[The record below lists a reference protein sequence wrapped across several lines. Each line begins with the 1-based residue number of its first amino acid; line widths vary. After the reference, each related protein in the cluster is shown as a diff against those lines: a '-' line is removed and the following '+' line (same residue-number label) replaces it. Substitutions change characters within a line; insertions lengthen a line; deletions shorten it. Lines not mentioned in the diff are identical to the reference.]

1 MPQKNQNIKFY
12 YGTWAEYNALPTK
25 NQNAFYII
33 TDNKKI
39 YIGDSLYTYT
49 VNNEATTESAGLMSA
64 ADKTK
69 LDNLPSNIV
78 YLSHAEYNELVQP
91 DPNTLYIFT
100 DGGGGDSRYITT
112 NIDTATE
119 VDPLLRQVTAMT
131 YSKSSGTVPITFT
144 TTGSKLVDYSINGTY
159 EGVGDSSINYF
170 SGTLEQGSIY
180 SDDGE
185 LFVNASR
192 LRSTDYVELEAGD
205 YLISIEKSNTGQSL
219 DFSVI
224 VFLYGAGDDHTYA
237 GTANSGWTYFPLR
250 FTVGANQ
257 VIKFAI
263 ARDTGGSSSQLDP
276 AYISA
281 VKIQPRKTIANG
293 YTIPVVVSSNGNSN
307 TTTFTVSKP
316 LELSDT
322 LTLSNTGVDISTSSG
337 ENTLT
342 VNTESKPIVS
352 ILYSQEGKHE
362 LYRKINFNVQH

>member
-12 YGTWAEYNALPTK
+12 YGTQAEYNALPTK

-78 YLSHAEYNELVQP
+78 CLSHAEYNELVQP

-100 DGGGGDSRYITT
+100 DGGSGDSRYITT

-119 VDPLLRQVTAMT
+119 VDPLLRQVTAIT

-144 TTGSKLVDYSINGTY
+144 TTGNQLVDYSINGTF

-170 SGTLEQGSIY
+170 SGTLEQGAIWF
-180 SDDGE
+180 DTGE
-185 LFVNASR
+185 LAVNASR

-205 YLISIEKSNTGQSL
+205 YLISIEKSNTGQNL
-219 DFSVI
+219 NFSVR
-224 VFLYGAGDDHTYA
+224 VFLYSSGDNYTYI
-237 GTANSGWTYFPLR
+237 GMVNDSWMPFPFR

-257 VIKFAI
+257 VIKFVI
-263 ARDTGGSSSQLDP
+263 AQDMGGVSTPLDP

-293 YTIPVVVSSNGNSN
+293 YTIPVVVISGGSSQ
-307 TTTFTVSKP
+307 TTTFTVNKP
-316 LELSDT
+316 LELSDS
-322 LTLSNTGVDISTSSG
+322 LTLSSTGVNIPTYNG

-342 VNTESKPIVS
+342 VDTVSKPTVS
-352 ILYSQEGKHE
+352 VLYQD
-362 LYRKINFNVQH
+362 

>member
-1 MPQKNQNIKFY
+1 MPQTNQNIKFY
-12 YGTWAEYNALPTK
+12 YGTQAEYNALPTK

-78 YLSHAEYNELVQP
+78 CLSHAEYNELVQP
-91 DPNTLYIFT
+91 DSNTLYIFT
-100 DGGGGDSRYITT
+100 DGGSGDSRYITT

-119 VDPLLRQVTAMT
+119 VNPLLRQVTAMT
-131 YSKSSGTVPITFT
+131 YSRSSGMVPITFT
-144 TTGSKLVDYSINGTY
+144 TTGNKLVDYSINGTF

-170 SGTLEQGSIY
+170 SGTLEQGGIY
-180 SDDGE
+180 STSGR
-185 LFVNASR
+185 VYTSASS

-205 YLISIEKSNTGQSL
+205 YLISIEKSNTGQSF
-219 DFSVI
+219 DFY
-224 VFLYGAGDDHTYA
+224 VFVYLYGAGDAHTYVGA
-237 GTANSGWTYFPLR
+237 LTELRAASLPFR
-250 FTVGANQ
+250 FTVEENQ
-257 VIKFAI
+257 VIKFVIVQGAG
-263 ARDTGGSSSQLDP
+263 GGSTPLDP

-281 VKIQPRKTIANG
+281 VKIQPRKTITNG
-293 YTIPVVVSSNGNSN
+293 YTIPIVVSSGGSSQ
-307 TTTFTVSKP
+307 TTTFTVNKP

-322 LTLSNTGVDISTSSG
+322 LTLSSTGVNIPTSSG

-352 ILYSQEGKHE
+352 ILYS
-362 LYRKINFNVQH
+362 